1 MKLWMVR
8 HAQPLIEA
16 GICYGAT
23 DVAADAQATL
33 QAART
38 LAQLLP
44 AGLAMLSSPLQ
55 RCERLS
61 QSICRLRPDLT
72 YKTDPRLMEMDFGA
86 WEGQRWDA
94 IAPAELQ
101 SWTDA
106 FDTWRCGGAESVN
119 QMMARVSALWDA
131 SRASRQNTVWITHAG
146 VIRAANLVASGTR
159 RIYRADQ
166 WPVAGPAF
174 GSHQVLDDTNAP

>member
-33 QAART
+33 QAAHT

-61 QSICRLRPDLT
+61 QSI
-72 YKTDPRLMEMDFGA
+72 
-86 WEGQRWDA
+86 
-94 IAPAELQ
+94 
-101 SWTDA
+101 
-106 FDTWRCGGAESVN
+106 
-119 QMMARVSALWDA
+119 
-131 SRASRQNTVWITHAG
+131 
-146 VIRAANLVASGTR
+146 
-159 RIYRADQ
+159 
-166 WPVAGPAF
+166 
-174 GSHQVLDDTNAP
+174 